1 MATLP
6 EGAADAFNR
15 WMDDYINHPESF
27 RRDWQAVTDFINT
40 DEGAEPDYGRSC
52 VALFERYMNVSETP
66 RYPVPSA
73 PPPDGGG

>member
-6 EGAADAFNR
+6 EGTADAFNR
-15 WMDDYINHPESF
+15 WIDEYINHPERF
-27 RRDWQAVTDFINT
+27 LHDWQMVTEFLNT

-52 VALFERYMNVSETP
+52 VAVLERYLSITETSSD
-66 RYPVPSA
+66 PVPA

>member
-6 EGAADAFNR
+6 EGTADAFNQ
-15 WMDDYINHPESF
+15 WIDEYINHPERF
-27 RRDWQAVTDFINT
+27 MHDWQMVTEFLNT

-52 VALFERYMNVSETP
+52 VAVLERYLSIAETSSD
-66 RYPVPSA
+66 PVLAP

>member
-15 WMDDYINHPESF
+15 WMDDYINHPERF
-27 RRDWQAVTDFINT
+27 LRDWQSVVDFIDT
-40 DEGAEPDYGRSC
+40 ADGAEPDYGRSC
-52 VALFERYMNVSETP
+52 VAVLERYLSIAETSSD
-66 RYPVPSA
+66 PVPAS